1 MRERDWELSTLIPIY
16 KQKGDPLNY
25 GSYQMIKLLKHGM
38 KVLEGFGE
46 KTKSESDYRKNII
59 WIYVCERDEWS
70 NVHGVGATREISG

>member
-16 KQKGDPLNY
+16 KQKGDPLDY

-46 KTKSESDYRKNII
+46 KTKSESDY
-59 WIYVCERDEWS
+59 
-70 NVHGVGATREISG
+70 